1 MFRTALVAIFIL
13 IASSLHAVEISG
25 VKVEDNITIQN
36 GTVLTLNGA
45 GMRTKFFFD
54 IYLAELYLEKPS
66 TSVDEILS
74 SDNYKRIIMHFLYS
88 EVDRE
93 SLVEAWNEGFAA
105 NLSKE
110 ELTSLQNK
118 IDVFNL
124 MFDSGVTEGEQI
136 ILDYSPSSGTR
147 VTIADVE
154 KGVVEGKDFN
164 SALLSIWIGKKPV
177 AKDLRNRLLDYKSK

>member
-25 VKVEDNITIQN
+25 VKVEDAITTKD

-54 IYLAELYLEKPS
+54 IYLAELYLENPA

-74 SDNYKRIIMHFLYS
+74 NDKHKRITMHFLYS
-88 EVDRE
+88 EVDKE
-93 SLVEAWNEGFAA
+93 SLVEAWSEGFAA
-105 NLSKE
+105 NLSKD
-110 ELTSLQNK
+110 ELGSLQSK
-118 IDVFNL
+118 IDAFNL
-124 MFDSGVTEGEQI
+124 MFDTAVKEGEQI
-136 ILDYSPSSGTR
+136 ILDYTPNSGTT
-147 VTIADVE
+147 VTIAGVE
-154 KGVVEGKDFN
+154 KGVVQGKDFN

-177 AKDLRNRLLDYKSK
+177 AKDLRNRMLDYKSK